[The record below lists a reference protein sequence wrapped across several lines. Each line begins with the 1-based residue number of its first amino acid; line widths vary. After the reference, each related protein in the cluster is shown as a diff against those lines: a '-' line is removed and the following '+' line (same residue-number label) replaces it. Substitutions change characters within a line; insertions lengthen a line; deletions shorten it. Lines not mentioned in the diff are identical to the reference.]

1 MGIKFNVVNKMKE
14 DFEWV
19 CRVLSHKENRPEHF
33 KSLKR
38 LVALFKNKW
47 DDDRREF
54 KILYAF
60 LKMFFEQNKIRV
72 KIKQNEY

>member
-1 MGIKFNVVNKMKE
+1 MEVDFFKPKQRLMKK
-14 DFEWV
+14 DFKWV
-19 CRVLSHKENRPEHF
+19 CRVLSHKENKPEHF

-38 LVALFKNKW
+38 VVKLFKNKW
-47 DDDRREF
+47 GDDSREF

-72 KIKQNEY
+72 KIKQR

>member
-1 MGIKFNVVNKMKE
+1 MKK

-19 CRVLSHKENRPEHF
+19 CRVLSHKENKPKHF

-38 LVALFKNKW
+38 VVKLFKNKW
-47 DDDRREF
+47 DDDSREF
-54 KILYAF
+54 KILHAF

-72 KIKQNEY
+72 KIKQR

>member
-1 MGIKFNVVNKMKE
+1 MGNKFNVVNKMKE

-38 LVALFKNKW
+38 VVKLFKNKC
-47 DDDRREF
+47 DDGSREF

-60 LKMFFEQNKIRV
+60 LRMFFEQTKIKV
-72 KIKQNEY
+72 KIKHER